1 MKEILLTSTLPY
13 WLVFLLVLG
22 GFVAL
27 CFRGET
33 AVKATCLYSRLPAA
47 CLPPLS
53 SRFLFMP

>member
-27 CFRGET
+27 LFQGRNGS
-33 AVKATCLYSRLPAA
+33 KSNLPILTAA
-47 CLPPLS
+47 CLPPQS